1 MQVFFPDNPENLSVY
16 REFDLDSAVLVISLF
31 PMINSSDTSLFGKF
45 DSRRQFIK
53 QSAKGAGIAALYP
66 WFAGSNLIGAH
77 HKSGKSFGIAL
88 VGLGNYA
95 MNQLAPALQETKHC
109 KLTGLVTGTPEKK
122 VKYGKEYGIPDSHIY
137 NYESFDEIAK
147 NDDIDIVYV
156 VLPNSM
162 HKEYVIRAAKAGKHV
177 ISEKPFG
184 LNAAECEEMIQVCK
198 AEGVTLNVGYRLH
211 YDPNHREVIRMA
223 KEKPFGDVAYVQ
235 SEFSFTIGDP
245 TQWRLRKALAGGGA
259 VYDIGVYCIQ
269 ANRYATG
276 EEPIAITAQEYKTD
290 PVKFAEVDET
300 VCFQLEFPSGVVS
313 NSTTSYNARTNRLYV
328 GYKNRG
334 SALIEPAYSY
344 GGIKGSINGEPMGH
358 APVNQQAHQMDG
370 ICKSIVAGVDSGVS
384 GTEGLLD
391 MKVVDALYKSLA
403 AGGKRVKIS

>member
-1 MQVFFPDNPENLSVY
+1 MNDIQN
-16 REFDLDSAVLVISLF
+16 A
-31 PMINSSDTSLFGKF
+31 SLFGLS
-45 DSRRQFIK
+45 DSRRQFLK
-53 QSAKGAGIAALYP
+53 TSAKGVGIAAFYP
-66 WFAGSNLIGAH
+66 WVSGSNLTAAH
-77 HKSGKSFGIAL
+77 HKSGRTFGIAL

-95 MNQLAPALQETKHC
+95 MNQLAPALQETQNC
-109 KLTGLVTGTPEKK
+109 KLAGLVTGTPEKK
-122 VKYGKEYGIPDSHIY
+122 VKYGKEYDIPDSHIY
-137 NYESFDEIAK
+137 NYENFDKISE

-177 ISEKPFG
+177 ISEKPLG

-198 AEGVTLNVGYRLH
+198 DEGVTLNVGYRLH
-211 YDPNHREVIRMA
+211 FDPNHMEVIRMA
-223 KEKPFGDVAYVQ
+223 KQKPFGDVAYVQ

-300 VCFQLEFPSGVVS
+300 VCFQMEFPSGVVS

-328 GYKNRG
+328 GYKDRG

-344 GGIKGSINGEPMGH
+344 GGIKGSVNGESMGH
-358 APVNQQAHQMDG
+358 ASVNQQAQHMDG
-370 ICKSIVAGVDSGVS
+370 VCKSIAEGIDSGVS
-384 GTEGLLD
+384 GMEGLLD
-391 MKVVDALYKSLA
+391 MKVVDALYQSLA
-403 AGGKRVKIS
+403 MGGQRVKIT